1 MEGEQKVLQ
10 KGTEVSSAT
19 LAKVKPGGVDFP
31 SGTPW
36 WAKLAVQVV
45 SMVGV
50 PAAICGFL
58 LWERST
64 VMKEFTSTNQ
74 TMKAFV
80 ERMMPVLE
88 RLERKVGP

>member
-1 MEGEQKVLQ
+1 MEDAKAPATGPV
-10 KGTEVSSAT
+10 VSSGNLT
-19 LAKVKPGGVDFP
+19 KVRVGGVDFP

-36 WAKLAVQVV
+36 WAKLGVQTLAWI
-45 SMVGV
+45 GF
-50 PAAICGFL
+50 PAAVCGFL

-64 VMKEFTSTNQ
+64 VMKDFSATNQ
-74 TMKAFV
+74 SMKAFV